1 MADHSLL
8 ESYNPLYDVHLRQ
21 YFAQAHMQKHLRSLG
36 LLDSNGVP
44 VAQNSTTNN
53 VEGQLY
59 ARHQVMMDMMLRNR
73 ERVLM
78 QLADLQKKLDA
89 AEKVEIYR
97 RIRSGVTNADE
108 FRRMHLTTRSFSRP
122 ARGRARSTDK
132 ADRGRRHSNSYD
144 ESELMKRIENE
155 SESAQSEYQ
164 QQHKSLYSRL
174 AANAY
179 KYQYLHKLDDRTLLN
194 YKETLR
200 KQLQKLER
208 FREAAFGPH
217 SVAKHQPN
225 PQTSWFFRRRT
236 SKSAPRQRAGK
247 SMSPPRQRLPPTVL
261 SPQSQPSARPAQP
274 KPKKPS
280 ARKLPPIEKSA
291 KKTKTT
297 ASSSESR
304 SSAGAQQKLPPTAVI
319 RPSKKLEAKETPE
332 QANRSTSSASGDK
345 LPALGAA
352 AAVGVAAAAGAAG
365 LGLSVSDPEP
375 QPEVS
380 DTDYSR
386 PETEASGGLP
396 SSDAEHTDGTSPQ
409 PHSDVEPEQPAEAAA
424 PTPPFDQGEKTP
436 QEEETP
442 QHEETPVLVQLHQQQ
457 EVEIPEYQ
465 DEPQYEHHE
474 EHHEEHFEEHRE
486 QPEHHDEE
494 EEIHVRH
501 TRAIHSEP
509 PAADDFELQP
519 HDETLPSDVEMASP
533 IAELPPPAHHEEA
546 RAEHEPSDNED
557 ARSNATHDAES
568 EHHSIDDFN
577 APDSHRSTHTAEGAD
592 ENEEHHSVG
601 HETPEP
607 VAANQQ
613 HDDYAPTDEH
623 RGASA
628 MSKDSIEALS
638 HTPAHEPDH
647 EEASLHPEHFEP
659 MHTDGDH
666 EEYGYAEQHEDVPA
680 QQLEGHTEEVSYEDY
695 EHDRSM
701 VEAADH
707 EYESDGHHEPAGH
720 QQETEERYKEK
731 VHEQH
736 AESPVHAAA
745 PDSPVQQDLPV
756 HHDDVPIS
764 PPESPVERHEYAQ
777 QEAEDPVEHHHE
789 EHDEESLDH
798 EHHFE
803 QSEHDAH
810 SVQHDDQSVHHDE
823 HESLPT
829 ETPRTDHE
837 EASVGGDVMNQSVYE
852 HRDVYEETAQEA
864 QEHAPPEHE
873 EEMNYEDYEHSPQM
887 VEAAD
892 RYVESEVAHST
903 ADEHHSEEKE
913 EHERVKRETL
923 MSQSVYHEQKGAPP
937 TDDHEEVQ
945 SMKRY
950 DQHRDSFAESE
961 SEPNLHYQTE
971 SLQPPAADGHY
982 GGAGTFH
989 ELPDEDESMPIM
1001 EGDSLRDTDEDDTLG
1016 HSLNTQQSE
1025 APRPA
1030 QDGDSMTAVDS
1041 LRMDSAPP
1049 ARNVDET
1056 FDSMVV
1062 QHAADGDTRNFD
1074 AQSQPEAPERVEY
1087 VAEHQHYGHEA
1098 HEDEEH
1104 RFHDEEPVHV
1114 HEEETPVDEEPKEEA
1129 AATRPSTHQSLLVP
1143 QPSIEITPASDYGG
1157 SQDRLDQ
1164 VSAAQS
1170 TPSPL
1175 SNENDDSG
1183 HPTALDSAESEYTE
1197 DRSHPS
1203 TQRDDGSPHPDGSE
1217 GGELEREVEEVIP
1230 PPVHHSP
1237 LSAEHDDEQHE
1248 APLDHET
1255 AAFHLPE
1262 SPNPEAHSTVIPEQH
1277 DEEGEALTVPEPEE
1291 VVPRDSIPDEY
1302 VIDELGL
1309 ADGQQAEHHE
1319 EHESTHAASNNDE
1332 DSQYEQPPS
1341 TGRTAESGDLHDH
1354 DHERQQLSSGYG
1366 DEEQTSDVD
1375 AYIRA
1380 HEHEIHGGNPHDIY
1394 DHHRHD
1400 PEAEDLMNSNIHA
1413 ADAMHEAVD
1422 AHESHDANQNG
1433 VHHHKPTGEDVG
1445 MEMHTNGINGNGHHF
1460 DTNGFHAEEHHEE
1473 HSTASGDQPT
1483 DSART
1488 AQTDESHADGPAV
1501 RKSVDF
1507 GHEHAGSEEE
1517 GSDTG
1522 SVVIHEDAP
1531 APTNATAVDAATD
1544 AEQLTSGG
1552 LPG

>member
-59 ARHQVMMDMMLRNR
+59 ARH
-73 ERVLM
+73 

-179 KYQYLHKLDDRTLLN
+179 KYQYLHKARTLDDRTLLN

-280 ARKLPPIEKSA
+280 ARKLPPIEKTA

-319 RPSKKLEAKETPE
+319 RPSKKLEAKETNE

-396 SSDAEHTDGTSPQ
+396 TSDAEHTDGTSPQ
-409 PHSDVEPEQPAEAAA
+409 PHSDVEPEQP
-424 PTPPFDQGEKTP
+424 PGEKTP

-442 QHEETPVLVQLHQQQ
+442 HHEETPVLVQLHQQQ
-457 EVEIPEYQ
+457 EVEIPRYQ
-465 DEPQYEHHE
+465 DEPQDDHQQETSLSIT
-474 EHHEEHFEEHRE
+474 RRASKNITSSRSNT
-486 QPEHHDEE
+486 EE
-494 EEIHVRH
+494 EE
-501 TRAIHSEP
+501 ENP
-509 PAADDFELQP
+509 Y
-519 HDETLPSDVEMASP
+519 ETLPSDVEMASP
-533 IAELPPPAHHEEA
+533 IAELPPPAHHEET

-568 EHHSIDDFN
+568 EHHSMDDFN
-577 APDSHRSTHTAEGAD
+577 APDSHRSTHTAEGA
-592 ENEEHHSVG
+592 ESIG

-638 HTPAHEPDH
+638 HTQAHEPEH

-659 MHTDGDH
+659 MHADGDH
-666 EEYGYAEQHEDVPA
+666 EVFGYAEQHEDVPA
-680 QQLEGHTEEVSYEDY
+680 HQFEGHTEEVSYEDY

-707 EYESDGHHEPAGH
+707 DK
-720 QQETEERYKEK
+720 T
-731 VHEQH
+731 
-736 AESPVHAAA
+736 SPCITKKLQ
-745 PDSPVQQDLPV
+745 S
-756 HHDDVPIS
+756 S
-764 PPESPVERHEYAQ
+764 PPESPVERHGYTQ
-777 QEAEDPVEHHHE
+777 QEAEAPVDHHHE
-789 EHDEESLDH
+789 EHHEEVRGTRTSRGAIGARWALRSTRRPVGRPLMHH
-798 EHHFE
+798 E
-803 QSEHDAH
+803 
-810 SVQHDDQSVHHDE
+810 E

-829 ETPRTDHE
+829 ETPRTDHEE

-852 HRDVYEETAQEA
+852 HRDVYDETAQEA

-892 RYVESEVAHST
+892 RYVESEVAHPP
-903 ADEHHSEEKE
+903 ADEHHEAG
-913 EHERVKRETL
+913 
-923 MSQSVYHEQKGAPP
+923 KG
-937 TDDHEEVQ
+937 
-945 SMKRY
+945 
-950 DQHRDSFAESE
+950 
-961 SEPNLHYQTE
+961 
-971 SLQPPAADGHY
+971 
-982 GGAGTFH
+982 GT
-989 ELPDEDESMPIM
+989 
-1001 EGDSLRDTDEDDTLG
+1001 
-1016 HSLNTQQSE
+1016 
-1025 APRPA
+1025 
-1030 QDGDSMTAVDS
+1030 
-1041 LRMDSAPP
+1041 
-1049 ARNVDET
+1049 
-1056 FDSMVV
+1056 
-1062 QHAADGDTRNFD
+1062 
-1074 AQSQPEAPERVEY
+1074 
-1087 VAEHQHYGHEA
+1087 
-1098 HEDEEH
+1098 
-1104 RFHDEEPVHV
+1104 
-1114 HEEETPVDEEPKEEA
+1114 
-1129 AATRPSTHQSLLVP
+1129 
-1143 QPSIEITPASDYGG
+1143 
-1157 SQDRLDQ
+1157 
-1164 VSAAQS
+1164 
-1170 TPSPL
+1170 
-1175 SNENDDSG
+1175 
-1183 HPTALDSAESEYTE
+1183 
-1197 DRSHPS
+1197 
-1203 TQRDDGSPHPDGSE
+1203 
-1217 GGELEREVEEVIP
+1217 
-1230 PPVHHSP
+1230 
-1237 LSAEHDDEQHE
+1237 
-1248 APLDHET
+1248 
-1255 AAFHLPE
+1255 
-1262 SPNPEAHSTVIPEQH
+1262 
-1277 DEEGEALTVPEPEE
+1277 
-1291 VVPRDSIPDEY
+1291 
-1302 VIDELGL
+1302 
-1309 ADGQQAEHHE
+1309 
-1319 EHESTHAASNNDE
+1319 
-1332 DSQYEQPPS
+1332 
-1341 TGRTAESGDLHDH
+1341 RT
-1354 DHERQQLSSGYG
+1354 
-1366 DEEQTSDVD
+1366 
-1375 AYIRA
+1375 
-1380 HEHEIHGGNPHDIY
+1380 
-1394 DHHRHD
+1394 
-1400 PEAEDLMNSNIHA
+1400 
-1413 ADAMHEAVD
+1413 
-1422 AHESHDANQNG
+1422 
-1433 VHHHKPTGEDVG
+1433 
-1445 MEMHTNGINGNGHHF
+1445 
-1460 DTNGFHAEEHHEE
+1460 
-1473 HSTASGDQPT
+1473 
-1483 DSART
+1483 
-1488 AQTDESHADGPAV
+1488 
-1501 RKSVDF
+1501 
-1507 GHEHAGSEEE
+1507 
-1517 GSDTG
+1517 
-1522 SVVIHEDAP
+1522 
-1531 APTNATAVDAATD
+1531 
-1544 AEQLTSGG
+1544 
-1552 LPG
+1552 